1 MGKILI
7 VDDDKLIVS
16 ALSIR
21 LRSEGHETVVAYDG
35 PSAVELAKTNAPS
48 LIVMDI
54 NLPFSSGLRAV
65 KQIREATGSAKTP
78 VIFLTASKVPALR
91 EQAIA
96 LGAAGFLE
104 KPYDANELVALVRS
118 ALVASISP
126 SLAKTDTIPALEK
139 TGSRPVPRTILVVDD
154 DKKIVDAIAIRLR
167 AEGHKVI
174 AAADTATAVELA
186 QSQHPAL
193 IVLDVAPPVDEAFE
207 DARTIVDA
215 TETSDTPAIFI
226 SASKLPEIRE
236 RTVEFGAAGFLEK
249 PYDAKDLLS
258 LIHKALARPVRT

>member
-21 LRSEGHETVVAYDG
+21 LKAEGHEIVSAYDG
-35 PSAVELAKTNAPS
+35 PSAVQIAKTHAPS

-65 KQIREATGSAKTP
+65 KQMREATGSAKTP

-91 EQAIA
+91 EQAIG

-104 KPYDANELVALVRS
+104 KPYDANELVALVRQ
-118 ALVASISP
+118 AIVAPISP
-126 SLAKTDTIPALEK
+126 ALAKTDTIPALEK
-139 TGSRPVPRTILVVDD
+139 TGARLAPRTVLVVDA
-154 DKKIVDAIAIRLR
+154 DKKIVETIAIRLR

-174 AAADTATAVELA
+174 AASDAESGVELA
-186 QSQHPAL
+186 HSEKPAL
-193 IVLDVAPPVDEAFE
+193 VVLDVAPPVAKAFE
-207 DARTIVDA
+207 AAREILDA
-215 TETSDTPAIFI
+215 TESLDTPAIFI
-226 SASKLPEIRE
+226 SASRLPEVRE
-236 RTVEFGAAGFLEK
+236 RAIEFGAEGFLEK
-249 PYDAKDLLS
+249 PYDAKELLS
-258 LIHKALARPVRT
+258 LIRKALARPVRA